1 MHHANNCFQNVTT
14 TVRTAITIAGH
25 FIDQLQKAL
34 LQIPDDAENDP
45 TDQINSTL
53 GVLILVHRNTRTHP
67 RTRPQT
73 LSKSIPRNILVL
85 VEDVLLGHFRP
96 IFPFCAFY

>member
-1 MHHANNCFQNVTT
+1 MHRANNCFQNVTT
-14 TVRTAITIAGH
+14 TVRTANTIAGH

-34 LQIPDDAENDP
+34 LQIPDDVENDP

-67 RTRPQT
+67 RTLTQT
-73 LSKSIPRNILVL
+73 LSESIPRNILVL
-85 VEDVLLGHFRP
+85 IEVLLGALSSNL
-96 IFPFCAFY
+96 PFLHL